1 MKIAVY
7 PGSFDPITKGHLDV
21 IERGARMFD
30 GLVVSILENSTKKPF
45 FSTEERMDMI
55 RKATSHLSNVTVDS
69 FGGLLVNYL
78 KENKYGFVLRGLRA
92 LSDFEYEFQMAAMN
106 KRLDPDIEIVF
117 LMTDINY
124 SYINSTM
131 VREVIK
137 FQGNVEEMV
146 PPETMDTIKT
156 KYKGEIHE
164 NHRTAQRTGKHL
176 KRRDPCAFFI
186 QGDGQYGGGPGDHT
200 GDHVVVAG

>member
-78 KENKYGFVLRGLRA
+78 KENEYGFVLRGLRA

-146 PPETMDTIKT
+146 PPEAMDTIKT
-156 KYKGEIHE
+156 KYKGG
-164 NHRTAQRTGKHL
+164 N
-176 KRRDPCAFFI
+176 P
-186 QGDGQYGGGPGDHT
+186 
-200 GDHVVVAG
+200 